1 MAFHQS
7 WSKIY
12 FYIYV
17 AYTFVYDGV
26 KFSSEEK
33 IKGIQLPIKL
43 RTGLIK
49 AGAFIFPAFP
59 ALCPEWLSLSICIDL
74 QKMKL
79 KEIENDPDYQPLMW
93 LHTRWTGHLRFK
105 GGHVHQQSNG
115 KRSSCQ
121 GFSSFSSWRVIT
133 ALFQIRDWSI
143 GLICGQQ
150 SNFNTRLCTD
160 RWGQP
165 LIKGQ
170 FTLGAMGMKLRQ
182 LPLFVSTTIQSEEKI
197 MQNSQNERKVALFW
211 LVSDKAFKCLI
222 TQQWLAHNALVG
234 RETQCKGVTFY
245 LMFNFILSFTVWLFS
260 MTPAESILF
269 GVKKQKLK

>member
-26 KFSSEEK
+26 KCPSEEK
-33 IKGIQLPIKL
+33 IKGIQLPIKPVWL
-43 RTGLIK
+43 KQEPSFSQPGLNRL
-49 AGAFIFPAFP
+49 FP

-121 GFSSFSSWRVIT
+121 GFSSFSSWRVMT

-182 LPLFVSTTIQSEEKI
+182 LPLFVSTTIQSEEKKVK
-197 MQNSQNERKVALFW
+197 ERKNYA
-211 LVSDKAFKCLI
+211 K
-222 TQQWLAHNALVG
+222 
-234 RETQCKGVTFY
+234 
-245 LMFNFILSFTVWLFS
+245 
-260 MTPAESILF
+260 
-269 GVKKQKLK
+269 